1 MFHAVAL
8 DRRGFPVAQ
17 FDQLFAGNVA
27 MTSVATT
34 ASSSTTS
41 TSTTSSRS

>member
-1 MFHAVAL
+1 MLHAVAI
-8 DRRGFPVAQ
+8 DRRVYPVVQ

-34 ASSSTTS
+34 ASSTS
-41 TSTTSSRS
+41 TSTSTSSRS